1 METVGVIAIALLALA
16 CPLGMVGMAVVP
28 WLIARARGQKKDL
41 SISCMPMAGH
51 GEQQSTATQG
61 EASGLR
67 EEVAR
72 LQREVET
79 LKAQRPAAGGA
90 DIAPAPASAN
100 GHKVPEKPL
109 ARRSGSGP
117 D

>member
-1 METVGVIAIALLALA
+1 MDVVGVIAIALLALA

-28 WLIARARGQKKDL
+28 WLVSRARGQKKQL
-41 SISCMPMAGH
+41 SMSCMPMGTH
-51 GEQQSTATQG
+51 GEQPSTAAHG
-61 EASGLR
+61 DASDLR

-79 LKAQRPAAGGA
+79 LKAQASVASGV

-100 GHKVPEKPL
+100 GHKVPEEVSSSSQQER
-109 ARRSGSGP
+109 A
-117 D
+117 